1 MKIYLT
7 RHGQTE
13 WNVAGKLQG
22 WKNSNLTEEGIQRAK
37 SLAKRLE
44 DVDFD
49 FIYSSSQQR
58 ALDTAE
64 IVKGNRDIE
73 VKVLDDLREIG
84 FGSWEGM
91 EIKDIQELYG
101 DEYDTY
107 LNRPHLYE
115 PVDGESILDV
125 YNRVQDVLD
134 KILSIKAENI
144 LVVSHGVIIKILTS
158 IIKGIPVEE
167 LYQVP
172 VQVGTALNICEYD
185 GDKLRFIVEED
196 TSHLI

>member
-13 WNVAGKLQG
+13 WNVIGRLQG
-22 WKNSNLTEEGIQRAK
+22 WGNSNLTEEGVERAK
-37 SLAKRLE
+37 GLSKRLK

-49 FIYSSSQQR
+49 YIYSSTQQR
-58 ALDTAE
+58 ALDTAN
-64 IVKGNRDIE
+64 IIKGDRDIE
-73 VKVLDDLREIG
+73 IKALDDLREIG

-91 EIKDIQELYG
+91 DIRDIQKIYA

-115 PVDGESILDV
+115 PIDGEPLLDV
-125 YNRVQDVLD
+125 YKRVKTAFD
-134 KILSIKAENI
+134 KILSTKAENI
-144 LVVSHGVIIKILTS
+144 LVVSHGVTIKILTS
-158 IIKGIPVEE
+158 IIKGIPLEE
-167 LYQVP
+167 LYQIP

-185 GDKLRFIVEED
+185 GEKLRFIVEED
-196 TSHLI
+196 TSHII